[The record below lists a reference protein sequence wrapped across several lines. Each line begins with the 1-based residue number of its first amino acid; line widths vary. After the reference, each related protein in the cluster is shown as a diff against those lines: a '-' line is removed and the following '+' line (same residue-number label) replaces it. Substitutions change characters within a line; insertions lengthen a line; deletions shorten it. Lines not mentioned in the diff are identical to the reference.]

1 MWNPSSL
8 FQNLVLAFL
17 VLSVEVQSATNKF
30 GPEWILGIT
39 PATILY
45 AETTL
50 FLPDSPNPP
59 RDSLLI
65 WAGMPTNQNERYQQ
79 VLASYN
85 LKKGM
90 CAASTG
96 QWCAYPRIFTGNGKA
111 VAVDPAEAKNGIKMQ
126 FTFNPS
132 TGKMLQTMS
141 SSIRMLASW
150 EKASGRP
157 QRFQTALECQ
167 EQCSGIINAHAFR
180 NTTIRLSQ
188 LDPNWGNTVKTSL
201 TWTPEPLST
210 FDRGLTWQI
219 ATINIQQVSF

>member
-85 LKKGM
+85 LKKGREESG
-90 CAASTG
+90 A
-96 QWCAYPRIFTGNGKA
+96 WKHLNHERE
-111 VAVDPAEAKNGIKMQ
+111 VADQSGIQNVCCQHRVVRELLMHGEELV
-126 FTFNPS
+126 TFNPS

-141 SSIRMLASW
+141 SSIRILASW

-157 QRFQTALECQ
+157 QRFQTALEV
-167 EQCSGIINAHAFR
+167 GGYD
-180 NTTIRLSQ
+180 LV
-188 LDPNWGNTVKTSL
+188 G
-201 TWTPEPLST
+201 
-210 FDRGLTWQI
+210 
-219 ATINIQQVSF
+219 